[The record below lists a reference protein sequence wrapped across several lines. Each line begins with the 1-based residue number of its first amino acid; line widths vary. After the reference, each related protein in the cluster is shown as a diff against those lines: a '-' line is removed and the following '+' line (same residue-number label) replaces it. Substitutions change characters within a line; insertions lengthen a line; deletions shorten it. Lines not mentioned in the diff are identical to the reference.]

1 MKMGNSFNPIDY
13 SRNYVNSVK
22 DNPLRITSYIQITT
36 VQMIFLQTNVFYI
49 HISVVTYPVGVLPP
63 LLKCWENLAANRRG
77 TAFLKL

>member
-1 MKMGNSFNPIDY
+1 MA
-13 SRNYVNSVK
+13 
-22 DNPLRITSYIQITT
+22 T
-36 VQMIFLQTNVFYI
+36 VQMIFFLQTNVFYI